1 MKGHLTT
8 MNLTLSDNMNSYLE
22 SVKDK
27 HLILLKTLAQIP
39 APSHF
44 EDKRVEFIRDYFQN
58 LGKDVIIDEA
68 KNVILE
74 FGCENCDEI
83 SIIAAH
89 TDVVF
94 PDLEPLPLV
103 EDDDK
108 IHCPGVCDDTANVV
122 AIMLMAEYMIKN
134 NLTPKNGIVF
144 AFDSCEEGL
153 GNLKGAK
160 ALYEKYKGRI
170 KDFVSLDGSFGGV
183 CIGAVGSHR
192 YKVDVKTK
200 GGHSYGNFGEENSIK
215 VLSNI
220 ISELYTITV
229 PKKGKTT
236 YNVGSIEGGTSVNT
250 IAQNASML
258 YEYRSDNVEGLSYM
272 KDKFLNIL
280 NKYQS
285 IGFDVSYEVVGD
297 RPCSQEVDMDIQLEM
312 AKKVSNIG
320 EKLTNISYSNG
331 SASTDC
337 NVFLAN
343 GINSICFGVYEG
355 HGAHTRAEWVK
366 KSSLPIGLRLLAIYL
381 KDYFNEF

>member
-1 MKGHLTT
+1 
-8 MNLTLSDNMNSYLE
+8 MNFILSENMNNYLE
-22 SVKDK
+22 NVKDS
-27 HLILLKTLAQIP
+27 HLDLLRELAQIP

-44 EDKRVEFIRDYFQN
+44 EEKRVEFIANYFKK
-58 LGKDVIIDEA
+58 LGKEVIVDEA

-74 FGCENCDEI
+74 FNTKNCNEI

-94 PDLEPLPLV
+94 PDLDTLPLT
-103 EDDDK
+103 EDDKK
-108 IHCPGVCDDTANVV
+108 IYCPGVCDDTANVV
-122 AIMLMAEYMIKN
+122 AIMLMAQYIIKN
-134 NLTPKNGIVF
+134 NLTPKKGLVF

-200 GGHSYGNFGEENSIK
+200 GGHSFGNFGEENSIK
-215 VLSNI
+215 VLANI
-220 ISELYTITV
+220 ISDLYTINV
-229 PKKGKTT
+229 PTKGKTT
-236 YNVGSIEGGTSVNT
+236 YNVGTIEGGTSVNT
-250 IAQNASML
+250 IAQHASML
-258 YEYRSDNVEGLSYM
+258 YEYRSDNVDGLNYM
-272 KDKFLNIL
+272 KQKFLSVVE
-280 NKYQS
+280 KYKS

-297 RPCSQEVDMDIQLEM
+297 RPCSEEVNMDIQLEM
-312 AKKVSNIG
+312 AKKVAIIG
-320 EKLTNISYSNG
+320 EELTNMSYVNS

-337 NVFLAN
+337 NVFLSN
-343 GINSICFGVYEG
+343 GVSSICFGVYEG
-355 HGAHTRAEWVK
+355 HGAHTRAEWIK
-366 KSSLPIGLRLLAIYL
+366 KSSLPVGLRLLAIYL